1 MLHIISSYSAYH
13 TTQAAPS
20 LFRFSRMSSRHAFI
34 QRHSDI
40 RHTSRA
46 APYKRHTG
54 GMKNKKADFTAG
66 FP

>member
-1 MLHIISSYSAYH
+1 MGRSFAVPVFQNEQPARIFPSVKMLPY
-13 TTQAAPS
+13 T
-20 LFRFSRMSSRHAFI
+20 FI

-40 RHTSRA
+40 RRSSRT

-54 GMKNKKADFTAG
+54 GTKNKKADFTAG